1 MSWFNIWVFIFV
13 AAIMVPNIVFA
24 VKCKEGF
31 VNRLFVNSWG
41 KELKREIECKQLLI
55 NRSAQKL

>member
-1 MSWFNIWVFIFV
+1 
-13 AAIMVPNIVFA
+13 MVPNIVFA

-55 NRSAQKL
+55 DRSAQKL